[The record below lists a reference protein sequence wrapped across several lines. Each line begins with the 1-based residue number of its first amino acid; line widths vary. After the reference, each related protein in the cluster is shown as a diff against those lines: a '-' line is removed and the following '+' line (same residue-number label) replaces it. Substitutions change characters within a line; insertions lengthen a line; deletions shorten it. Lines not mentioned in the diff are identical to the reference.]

1 MNDHEI
7 IHAIR
12 EGKLESSI
20 RLLYAEFPKV
30 SSLLLKEGAQKDWV
44 NEIFNDSLVILIEKV
59 KNPSF
64 QLESKLS
71 TYLTGIN
78 RFLLKNEIRK
88 RNKYDRLHPSLGEN
102 EIVAH
107 DLTIDFERE
116 NKLKMMEKILL
127 NLSQK
132 CQEML
137 HFFYFEKL
145 SMSAIAQKLGFSS
158 EKSAK
163 TQKYKCLEKAH
174 QEANRLIIHQE
185 NTVS

>member
-7 IHAIR
+7 IEAIR
-12 EGKLESSI
+12 AGQIEAPI

-30 SSLLLKEGAQKDWV
+30 SSLLLKDGAKKDWV
-44 NEIFNDSLVILIEKV
+44 NSLFNDSLVILIEKV
-59 KNPSF
+59 KNPEF
-64 QLESKLS
+64 QLNSKLT

-88 RNKYDRLHPSLGEN
+88 QGKYDKLHPSIGDQEFSDMELS
-102 EIVAH
+102 
-107 DLTIDFERE
+107 IDFDKE
-116 NKLKMMEKILL
+116 NKLKMMETILQ
-127 NLSQK
+127 NLSSK
-132 CQEML
+132 CQEIL

-145 SMSAIAQKLGFSS
+145 SMTEIAQKLGFSS

-174 QEANRLIIHQE
+174 KEANRLIIHQE
-185 NTVS
+185 KIAL